1 VTPQAPE
8 SNEDVSNATGT
19 RGGTA
24 SVWQGGSKFGGS
36 ITLTTGGK
44 LRFGNSVK
52 GTHNDAQ
59 IRQEGSEFTPKV
71 VGGRTAA
78 WSRGIRL
85 NWESRVLL
93 TKWLVRKTAV
103 WSRRTKSRNLAKRL
117 KWKWMV
123 AVMMML
129 DSAKSP
135 LYSVLTSISDP
146 AEFSRRT

>member
-1 VTPQAPE
+1 MTPQAPE

-71 VGGRTAA
+71 VGG
-78 WSRGIRL
+78 
-85 NWESRVLL
+85 E
-93 TKWLVRKTAV
+93 
-103 WSRRTKSRNLAKRL
+103 
-117 KWKWMV
+117 
-123 AVMMML
+123 
-129 DSAKSP
+129 DC
-135 LYSVLTSISDP
+135 SVEQGNTVELGKPGPTDEVVGEENCSV
-146 AEFSRRT
+146 EQEN